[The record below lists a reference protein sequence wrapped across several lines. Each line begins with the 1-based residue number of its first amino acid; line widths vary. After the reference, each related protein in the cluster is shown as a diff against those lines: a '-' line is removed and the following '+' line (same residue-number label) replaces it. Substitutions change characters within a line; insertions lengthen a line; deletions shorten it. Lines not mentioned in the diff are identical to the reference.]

1 MADFGVTQYIGA
13 RYVPKFYENSD
24 GTEEWRAGV
33 EYEPLTIVT
42 YNGNSYTSKK
52 PVPSNIGNPSDNTS
66 YWVSTGNFNAQL
78 AQIQTEVSEIKN
90 KTEFFVTPEE
100 YGAVGD
106 GETNDS
112 AAINAAIR
120 SGHAVFF
127 DSNKTYRADIITP
140 NDRYV
145 DIDFNGSV
153 IVGSVTV
160 TTTLPNINY
169 SDKNRHFFRNGNI
182 RATSAVAILVQDDNY
197 RTVIENMTIT
207 ALRTGIQCGVS
218 GTRPSDVHIIN
229 CFINAAPG
237 NEDTSEYGIN
247 CVGTDNK
254 ISGCLIYG
262 FMTAI
267 KCKSLE
273 VIENCH
279 FLYRGDFSINW
290 NDAVA
295 IECQNSPV
303 ISNCYFDTYKKAL
316 KFSGNCYPSLSNMI
330 FYSWREDTGDINGL
344 IDFNGHEGYIKING
358 ATINLSNVTNFKT
371 LSADL
376 STDSNAAKY
385 INSEVNGVF
394 CTRWSAVYAYD
405 VLRKAI
411 RTNFYNNSVAGGSYA
426 LVGRF
431 IAPTF
436 GTYIGTLYIT
446 AGVRHDFIIRVTNSG
461 TTATKLADDQ
471 SSLELIADS
480 DGRGFTLYAKFNAAW
495 SFMPAEAFSSLLKL
509 GLFPTV
515 SEPVIR

>member
-1 MADFGVTQYIGA
+1 MAVTQYIGA

-52 PVPSNIGNPSDNTS
+52 PVPSNIGNPSDNTA

-78 AQIQTEVSEIKN
+78 AEIQTEVAEMKN
-90 KTEFFVTPEE
+90 KTDFFVTPEQ

-106 GETNDS
+106 GVTNDS
-112 AAINAAIR
+112 AAVNAAIG
-120 SGHAVFF
+120 SGRAVFF
-127 DSNKTYRADIITP
+127 NPDKTYRADIITP

-145 DIDFNGSV
+145 DVDFNGSV
-153 IVGSVTV
+153 IVGSITV

-182 RATSAVAILVQDDNY
+182 RATSSVAILVQDDNY

-237 NEDTSEYGIN
+237 NEDETEYGIN

-262 FMTAI
+262 FMTCI

-279 FLYRGDFSINW
+279 FLYRGDFSTHW
-290 NDAVA
+290 SDAVA
-295 IECQNSPV
+295 IECQNSPS

-316 KFSGNCYPSLSNMI
+316 KFSGNCYPNISNMI
-330 FYSWREDTGDINGL
+330 FYSWREDTGNINGL
-344 IDFNGHEGYIKING
+344 IDFNGHLGYIKING
-358 ATINLSNVTNFKT
+358 ATINVSNVTSFKT
-371 LSADL
+371 LSLDF
-376 STDSNAAKY
+376 SNDANASVY
-385 INSEVNGVF
+385 INSEINGIF
-394 CTRWSAVYAYD
+394 CSRWGAVYDYD

-411 RTNFYNNSVAGGSYA
+411 VTNYYNNSVAGGSYA

-431 IAPTF
+431 VAPTF
-436 GTYIGTLYIT
+436 GTYIASLYMT
-446 AGVRHDFIIRVTNSG
+446 NGARHDIIVVATSSGVTARKIDG
-461 TTATKLADDQ
+461 DT
-471 SSLELIADS
+471 SSLELVADS
-480 DGRGFTLYAKFNAAW
+480 EGRAFSLYAKFNTSW
-495 SFMPAEAFSSLLKL
+495 SFMPVEAFS
-509 GLFPTV
+509 GLVKIGIFPGV
-515 SEPVIR
+515 SDPIIRNS